1 MSGRVPRASSAP
13 FPPAH
18 PRFDLSGAG
27 AHALAAT
34 AVLISAITAPLI
46 AAWFLRRHG
55 ALSNPDE
62 DGLDER
68 GEPLPAA
75 AGAGVHAAAEPGQG
89 RDEDLDPAT
98 GRR

>member
-1 MSGRVPRASSAP
+1 M
-13 FPPAH
+13 
-18 PRFDLSGAG
+18 
-27 AHALAAT
+27 
-34 AVLISAITAPLI
+34 LISAITAPLI